1 MSARGYFAERA
12 RLSGEGRACPRDMTC
27 QRPINHK
34 GKCDASD
41 PPVSGRK
48 PSAAPVFHPGDV
60 VLDPGGSTPTTPGI
74 VIEASA
80 RSVTVVWANGGRS
93 GGPGLLR
100 CLAHREPRLIVAV
113 TPGMMGNR
121 GWNREQ
127 AVKAALRLAR
137 IEVDDNGAERAT
149 PTGREAARRAP

>member
-1 MSARGYFAERA
+1 MSA
-12 RLSGEGRACPRDMTC
+12 
-27 QRPINHK
+27 
-34 GKCDASD
+34 
-41 PPVSGRK
+41 RK

-149 PTGREAARRAP
+149 PPAERRPAVPETELRQRVADLGSIAGWWRPR